1 MLAPPSAQPPTRS
14 ATRRCDANCAAGSA
28 GWWGS
33 AADRCRR
40 RRLRPSITAARAS
53 LDAPEQQQPKPPAA
67 ASPPTRPSRL
77 FSNLNP
83 SSLKHEPGS
92 VLGAAALVAGT
103 TVGAGILAL
112 PAVTA
117 QSGFAASSA
126 ALVGGWL
133 FSVAT
138 GLLIAEVNIN
148 LLCEVGAGRGV
159 SISSMAQRTLGDAG
173 SSVVSLC
180 YAFLH
185 YALLVAYIAKAGETV
200 EQLTGL
206 PDWAADAAFTALFGA
221 LCFGARPKTLDAINS
236 VLVAAVVASFVG
248 LLGVTV
254 TDLRP
259 EQLAAANWSAV
270 PDTLPVIMLS
280 FVYHNIVG
288 TIATSLEGDVG
299 KIRQA
304 ILLGTA
310 VPLLMFLAWDA
321 AVLGSSGEEL
331 LLQAGTAAG
340 ADPLAALRATGG
352 SLVAPLIDAFSFLA
366 VATSFIGFIL
376 GLNDFWSDRL
386 QLPTGARQPLPYL
399 LTLVPPLLLAFS
411 LGPAVFLDALDFA
424 GTYGVLVLFGLIP
437 VAMVWS
443 ERYARPPTTLTR
455 TEIVP
460 GGQLVL
466 LGVGGSAAAII
477 GRELLLSLTQQ
488 L

>member
-1 MLAPPSAQPPTRS
+1 MEAPEQPAQATTLPPSA
-14 ATRRCDANCAAGSA
+14 
-28 GWWGS
+28 
-33 AADRCRR
+33 
-40 RRLRPSITAARAS
+40 
-53 LDAPEQQQPKPPAA
+53 
-67 ASPPTRPSRL
+67 RPSRL

-103 TVGAGILAL
+103 AVGAGILAI
-112 PAVTA
+112 PAITA
-117 QSGFAASSA
+117 ESGFAASSV
-126 ALVGGWL
+126 ALVGGWA

-173 SSVVSLC
+173 SSIVSLC
-180 YAFLH
+180 YAGLH
-185 YALLVAYIAKAGETV
+185 YALLVAYIAKAGEIV
-200 EQLTGL
+200 QQLTGV
-206 PDWAADAAFTALFGA
+206 PEWAADAAFAALFGG
-221 LCFGARPKTLDAINS
+221 LCFSARAKTLDTVNS
-236 VLVAAVVASFVG
+236 VLVAAVVATFLGLVG
-248 LLGVTV
+248 VAV

-259 EQLAAANWSAV
+259 EQLATANWGAV

-280 FVYHNIVG
+280 FVFHNIVG
-288 TIATSLEGDVG
+288 TIATSLEGDVQ

-304 ILLGTA
+304 IILGSG

-352 SLVAPLIDAFSFLA
+352 ALVAPLIDAFSFLA

-399 LTLVPPLLLAFS
+399 LTLGPPLLLALS

-443 ERYARPPTTLTR
+443 ERYARPPTTLSR

-466 LGVGGSAAAII
+466 LAVGGSAAAII
-477 GRELLLSLTQQ
+477 GRELLLSITQR